1 MKVIFLDVDG
11 VLNCTSTEDVW
22 CGFIGIEDR
31 LIKALHKIIKHTGAE
46 IVLCSSWKS
55 SWKRTNKNEQ
65 DVLANYLD
73 EKLKNQGLY
82 IFDKTNDNGRDRGH
96 GIRNYLKD
104 NPQITS
110 WCVIDDEVFEDYEE
124 CSIMNYLVKTNFYDE
139 NGGIQSEHIEK
150 AVSLL
155 NIND

>member
-11 VLNCTSTEDVW
+11 VLNCVSTEDR
-22 CGFIGIEDR
+22 CRGFIGIDDKLVE
-31 LIKALHKIIKHTGAE
+31 ALYEIVEQTSAE

-55 SWKRTNKNEQ
+55 SWEKSEKNKQ
-65 DVLANYLD
+65 DSLGNYLD
-73 EKLKNQGLY
+73 EKLEKQGLH
-82 IFDKTNDNGRDRGH
+82 ILGKTDDNGGDRGH

-124 CSIMNYLVKTNFYDE
+124 CSIMEYLVKTEFYNE